1 MKYGFLG
8 AGNMG
13 SAIIKGMLKGGFDS
27 KKIFVYDLSKSKLD
41 LLSDECGIK
50 KLKSE
55 EEVFECDI
63 VVIAIKP
70 TILDENKMKIKE
82 MISKLPKNPKFFI
95 SIVVGKSLHY
105 LSEIFEKTPIA
116 RVMTNVN
123 AMTGS
128 ATTGYCLNEYA
139 TKEEEKLVTDIF
151 STLGIITPVE
161 ENSFSVFSAI
171 AGSSPAFCYMF
182 IDALARAAVRGGIPK
197 PLATKIAAHT
207 VFGSANM
214 VLSSDKHPMELCD
227 MVCSPA
233 GTTIQGVCS
242 LQKDGFE
249 ASIHNAIKAVMQRD
263 CEIGG

>member
-82 MISKLPKNPKFFI
+82 MISKLPKPKM
-95 SIVVGKSLHY
+95 
-105 LSEIFEKTPIA
+105 KT
-116 RVMTNVN
+116 
-123 AMTGS
+123 
-128 ATTGYCLNEYA
+128 
-139 TKEEEKLVTDIF
+139 
-151 STLGIITPVE
+151 
-161 ENSFSVFSAI
+161 
-171 AGSSPAFCYMF
+171 
-182 IDALARAAVRGGIPK
+182 ALW
-197 PLATKIAAHT
+197 
-207 VFGSANM
+207 
-214 VLSSDKHPMELCD
+214 
-227 MVCSPA
+227 
-233 GTTIQGVCS
+233 
-242 LQKDGFE
+242 
-249 ASIHNAIKAVMQRD
+249 
-263 CEIGG
+263 

>member
-1 MKYGFLG
+1 MRYGFLG

-13 SAIIKGMLKGGFDS
+13 SAIIKGMIKGGFDS

-41 LLSDECGIK
+41 HLSEECGIQ

-55 EEVFECDI
+55 QEVFEYDV

-70 TILDENKMKIKE
+70 TILDANKAKIKE
-82 MISKLPKNPKFFI
+82 MITKSSKKTKLFI
-95 SIVVGKSLHY
+95 SIVVGKSTSY
-105 LSEIFEKTPIA
+105 LSEIFEQTSTA

-123 AMTGS
+123 ALIGS

-139 TKEEEKLVTDIF
+139 TEADEKIVTDVF
-151 STLGIITPVE
+151 STLGIITAIE
-161 ENSFSVFSAI
+161 ESNFSVFSAI

-182 IDALARAAVRGGIPK
+182 IAALAQAAVRGGIPK

-214 VLSSDKHPMELCD
+214 ILNSEKHPMELCD

-242 LQKDGFE
+242 LQKDAFE
-249 ASIHNAIKAVMQRD
+249 ATIHNAVKAVIQRD
-263 CEIGG
+263 YEIGG